1 MSFFRRFK
9 HGVFWC
15 FRLVV
20 KIFHEKGTDFDLMLH
35 NAKVQLRLRGRRRI
49 FELIFKSI
57 STFFYWPWKKNVIEI
72 CLFTWF
78 IEDSLYIPIWK
89 NLRNLPFIY
98 LEQTLITSFNKL
110 RKWSNRVNLRFIEA
124 ESAVDAWKT
133 KNNWRISFSSPK
145 LNLFSTSTI
154 QSLIF
159 HVNKTRDD
167 SLPQEIDLFVFKLA
181 LSEKSV
187 FQNEIPICGKITFLI
202 SHF

>member
-1 MSFFRRFK
+1 M
-9 HGVFWC
+9 
-15 FRLVV
+15 
-20 KIFHEKGTDFDLMLH
+20 
-35 NAKVQLRLRGRRRI
+35 
-49 FELIFKSI
+49 
-57 STFFYWPWKKNVIEI
+57 
-72 CLFTWF
+72 
-78 IEDSLYIPIWK
+78 
-89 NLRNLPFIY
+89 
-98 LEQTLITSFNKL
+98 
-110 RKWSNRVNLRFIEA
+110 NRVNLRFIEA
-124 ESAVDAWKT
+124 ELADAWKT

-167 SLPQEIDLFVFKLA
+167 SLPQESDLFVFKLG

>member
-1 MSFFRRFK
+1 MQKSNLDYADGDGYLSWFSRALVPFF
-9 HGVFWC
+9 
-15 FRLVV
+15 
-20 KIFHEKGTDFDLMLH
+20 IDPE
-35 NAKVQLRLRGRRRI
+35 
-49 FELIFKSI
+49 
-57 STFFYWPWKKNVIEI
+57 KKNVIEI

-78 IEDSLYIPIWK
+78 IEDPLHIPIWK
-89 NLRNLPFIY
+89 IYVTCHIGIY
-98 LEQTLITSFNKL
+98 LEQTLITSFNKW

-124 ESAVDAWKT
+124 ESAADAWKT

-167 SLPQEIDLFVFKLA
+167 SLPQESDLFVFKLA

-187 FQNEIPICGKITFLI
+187 FQNQIPICGKITFLI
-202 SHF
+202 CHF